1 MKIPVPHAP
10 YIANKIS
17 IDLLNSGYAT
27 FAKGVEPIKECAQ
40 KILEEDLKRERSL
53 EQRVEEILEENDD
66 EIEFMQ
72 VDRRSMFWMIK
83 KKIAKEYGVILSY
96 EDRFSNV
103 AHLILNKLWEE
114 GLMDYSVTE
123 NLMKNVIY
131 SSIEDYIQGFEAIEQ
146 IVIDKIDKMKRKL
159 IPGTDEYSTVF
170 ERLYREELQ
179 RRGMF

>member
-27 FAKGVEPIKECAQ
+27 FVKGVEPIKECAQ
-40 KILEEDLKRERSL
+40 EILEEDLKRERSL
-53 EQRVEEILEENDD
+53 EQRVEEILEENED

-83 KKIAKEYGVILSY
+83 KKIAKDYDVILSY
-96 EDRFSNV
+96 EERFSNV
-103 AHLILNKLWEE
+103 AHIILDKLWEE
-114 GLMDYSVTE
+114 SLMDYSVTE

-131 SSIEDYIQGFEAIEQ
+131 TSIENYIQGFEDIEQ
-146 IVIDKIDKMKRKL
+146 IVIDKIDSMKRKL
-159 IPGTDEYSTVF
+159 IPGTDEYNTVF
-170 ERLYREELQ
+170 ERLYREELT
-179 RRGMF
+179 RKGML

>member
-27 FAKGVEPIKECAQ
+27 FTKGLEPIKECA
-40 KILEEDLKRERSL
+40 KTIIEEELEKERSL
-53 EQRVEEILEENDD
+53 EQRVEEILEENED
-66 EIEFMQ
+66 EVEF

-83 KKIAKEYGVILSY
+83 KKIASDYDVILSY
-96 EDRFSNV
+96 EDRFNNV
-103 AHLILNKLWEE
+103 AHLILDKLWSDD
-114 GLMDYSVTE
+114 LMNYSVTE

-131 SSIEDYIQGFEAIEQ
+131 KAIEDYIQGFEDIEQ
-146 IVIDKIDKMKRKL
+146 TVIDKIDTMKRKL

-179 RRGMF
+179 RKGMF

>member
-146 IVIDKIDKMKRKL
+146 IVIDKIDKMKRRL